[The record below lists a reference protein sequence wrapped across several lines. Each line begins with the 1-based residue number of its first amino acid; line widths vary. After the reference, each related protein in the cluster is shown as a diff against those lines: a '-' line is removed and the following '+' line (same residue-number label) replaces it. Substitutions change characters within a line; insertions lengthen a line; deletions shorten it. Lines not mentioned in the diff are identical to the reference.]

1 MVVWRRRIAAF
12 PNLGR
17 TRKRKRP
24 EDSSGLTREG
34 QWWREQIFLELAVLA
49 VSLFFFKT
57 APLCSYIVAQPE
69 EIEPQHWINQTHT
82 VPDAGTNTNELVF
95 LVAPHLI
102 LLRGGDIEVNP
113 GPSGGAWEGHSEK
126 QSNGGLGSW
135 TFRPAKLE
143 EEMRQREEKQRQEEA
158 AERERAQEE
167 RRRQEE
173 DARRERE
180 QREREQKRTIREAER
195 EQERIKREA
204 ETAEW
209 CERQRLD
216 LEAWEENRRQK
227 EQAAEE
233 QRRQEA
239 EDESRRKMQ
248 QEEVE
253 RAQKAER
260 QRQEEEAQRERED
273 ERRRAEKA
281 KYNERIKETLST
293 SSKVSRNSN

>member
-158 AERERAQEE
+158 AEREKEE
-167 RRRQEE
+167 RHRQEE
-173 DARRERE
+173 DARRECE

-195 EQERIKREA
+195 EQERTKREA